1 MKKRVFLIVLDSFG
15 VGEAPDSYKFGD
27 EGSNTFRACYNT
39 GLLKLPNMKKMGLYN
54 LDGIDFGSKA
64 KKTIGSY
71 AKLEEKS
78 ASKDTT
84 AGHWEIAGLPT
95 SIPFPTFPKGFPKN
109 IIKQIEKATNRK
121 VVCNKPYSGTEVIK
135 DYFKDAM
142 KGKLI
147 VYTSADSVLQIA
159 GHEEVI
165 GVKELYEICEKVREI
180 MTGEYTVGRVIARPF
195 IGMDK
200 NHLERTSNRHDFSV
214 EPVGETMLDRLYQK
228 GKTIISIGKI
238 SSVFNNRGISEQ
250 INIKSNLDGINRT
263 IDIIKN
269 RDFEGL
275 CFVNLVDFDSLYGHR
290 NNAEGYAYAL
300 NEFDKNLKIMLANLR
315 KNDTIIIT
323 ADHGC
328 DPSTKSTDHSRE
340 YTPLLMYGNKIEE
353 NKNLGTILG
362 FDYISKIVEKILK

>member
-1 MKKRVFLIVLDSFG
+1 MKRRVFLIVLDSFG
-15 VGEAPDSYKFGD
+15 IGYAPDADKFGD
-27 EGSNTFRACYNT
+27 IGSNTFKACYDT
-39 GLLKLPNMKKMGLYN
+39 GLLKLNNMKKLGLYN
-54 LDGIDFGSKA
+54 IDGVDFGSKS
-64 KKTIGSY
+64 KKVLGSY
-71 AKLEEKS
+71 ARLQEKS

-109 IIKQIEKATNRK
+109 VIKQIEKLSGRK

-135 DYFKDAM
+135 DYFKDAK

-159 GHEEVI
+159 AHEDVVS
-165 GVKELYEICEKVREI
+165 VKELYDICQKTREI
-180 MTGEYTVGRVIARPF
+180 MTGDLTVGRIIARPF
-195 IGMDK
+195 VGSDK
-200 NHLERTSNRHDFSV
+200 NSLTRTPNRHDFSV
-214 EPVGETMLDRLYQK
+214 DPVGETMLDRLNEK
-228 GKTIISIGKI
+228 GKKVISVGKI
-238 SSVFNNRGISEQ
+238 SCIFNDRGIDEQ
-250 INIKSNLDGINRT
+250 FDIKSNLDGIKTT

-269 RDFEGL
+269 KDFDGL
-275 CFVNLVDFDSLYGHR
+275 CFVNLVDFDSKYGHR
-290 NNAEGYAYAL
+290 NDPIGYANAL
-300 NEFDKNLKIMLANLR
+300 NEFDKYLKTILENLK
-315 KNDTIIIT
+315 KQDTLIIT

-340 YTPLLMYGNKIEE
+340 YTPLLMFGNKVEE